1 MILDNNVNSNEA
13 VCVFQHSIEEISFE
27 QKSNRNLAAQCW
39 YALHTRRHHENI
51 VVNILKAKK
60 IETYLPV
67 LEERRRWTYRT
78 KVLRVPLFSNYVFA
92 RFDED
97 RKLDAVSAKGVI
109 QIVGTPY
116 GPSPIP
122 NAQIEAVQIMVESKL
137 KKDRYPFLVK
147 GMSVRVKRGP
157 FKGQEGVLLQKGNVY
172 RFVVC
177 LPVLGQSIGVEI
189 NAFAL
194 EVI

>member
-13 VCVFQHSIEEISFE
+13 IRVSQYNCEEISFDQE
-27 QKSNRNLAAQCW
+27 SNRNLSSHYW
-39 YALHTRRHHENI
+39 YALYTRRHHEGI
-51 VVNILKAKK
+51 VVNILKARE

-78 KVLRVPLFSNYVFA
+78 KVLRVPLFPNYVFA
-92 RFDED
+92 RFDKE
-97 RKLDAVSAKGVI
+97 RRLDVVSAKGVI

-122 NAQIEAVQIMVESKL
+122 DTQIEAVQIMIESKL
-137 KKDRYPFLVK
+137 KKDPYSFLVK
-147 GMSVRVKRGP
+147 GMRVRVKRGP
-157 FKGQEGVLLQKGNVY
+157 LKGQEGVLLHKGNIY

-189 NAFAL
+189 NASAL
-194 EVI
+194 EAI